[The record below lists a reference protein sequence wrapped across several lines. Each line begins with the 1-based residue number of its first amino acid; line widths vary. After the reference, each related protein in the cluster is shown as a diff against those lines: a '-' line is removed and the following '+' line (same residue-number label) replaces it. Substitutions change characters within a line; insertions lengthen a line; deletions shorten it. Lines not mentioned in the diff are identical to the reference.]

1 MENQIQ
7 KGQSFVLDKDRR
19 VLELTKKLGDSER
32 EVFDLRKELRELKH
46 AHNAELSRLDEQHK
60 SKIKELR

>member
-46 AHNAELSRLDEQHK
+46 AHNAELSRLDE
-60 SKIKELR
+60 